1 MGWLIWSAM
10 RVLAAFGFLLFG
22 TAFVLFI
29 WFMFEV
35 GFAWAAIVVIGLVL
49 LLLFFAVK
57 NIGSGYDIRR

>member
-1 MGWLIWSAM
+1 M

-22 TAFVLFI
+22 TTFVLFI